1 MGYKM
6 RIMIKN
12 NIKYTFSIAVL
23 LLYLLMIFAGCSQN
37 RLTPSVEDDGQAK
50 IVLTDLLKG
59 TISLETP
66 NDNNIS
72 RLLVCIVPKSLEK
85 ATILDINANSTNT
98 PVITDSSDPMNLQTY
113 ITIGTKWKA
122 LKTDEYEIKLP
133 HTGSYHIMFIANPT
147 VGTIDTILNRPLHSV
162 IDDVYYRKRTYS
174 DFNKD
179 YLNHIRM
186 MSRIYYDQN
195 IEAGT
200 KEAPFVWRPTLNPGY
215 KVFLPVSSF
224 PEASMEDDG
233 YRVGLLR
240 SMAKLDIKINALDS
254 PCLTE
259 EKPSNLKITLC
270 EVPSY
275 FTLAEKEWDTTS
287 TPMTLLLHDEAWG
300 GSTNV
305 IVDSIFFPEKVFSK
319 TNPPDWAGESSVNGT
334 LYFQIEITK
343 IKVFD
348 GSPAGTKIFKIPL
361 LTATKSQMEKMN
373 ANELRFVDLMV
384 DREADYNVYRNRHY
398 KYTVNLP
405 WYVDNQTLNINFT
418 STSIQDI
425 MYDIPTFNQQNYNEI
440 R

>member
-1 MGYKM
+1 MT
-6 RIMIKN
+6 KN
-12 NIKYTFSIAVL
+12 NIKYFFSLAVL
-23 LLYLLMIFAGCSQN
+23 GLYLLIAFAGCSQN
-37 RLTPSVEDDGQAK
+37 RLTPSNEDDGQAR
-50 IVLTDLLKG
+50 IVLSDLLKG

-66 NDNNIS
+66 NDDNIS
-72 RLLVCIVPKSLEK
+72 RLLVCIVPKSLGK
-85 ATILDINANSTNT
+85 ATVLDINTNSSNT

-133 HTGSYHIMFIANPT
+133 HAGSYHIMFIANPT

-174 DFNKD
+174 DLNKD

-195 IEAGT
+195 IEVGT
-200 KEAPFVWRPTLNPGY
+200 KEAPFVWRPTLPAGY

-224 PEASMEDDG
+224 PEASLEDDG

-240 SMAKLDIKINALDS
+240 SMAKLDIKIKALDS

-259 EKPSNLKITLC
+259 EKPTNIKITLC

-287 TPMTLLLHDEAWG
+287 TPLNLVLYNEAWD
-300 GSTNV
+300 GSADV
-305 IVDSIFFPEKVFSK
+305 IVDSLFLPEKIFPK
-319 TNPPDWAGESSVNGT
+319 TSPPDWLGESGVNGT
-334 LYFQIEITK
+334 LYYEIEITK

-348 GSPAGTKIFKIPL
+348 NSPAGIKTFAIPL
-361 LTATKSQMEKMN
+361 LTATKSQMESMS
-373 ANELRFVDLMV
+373 ANTLKYVDLMV
-384 DREADYNVYRNRHY
+384 AREADYNVYRNRHY

-405 WYVDNQTLNINFT
+405 WYVENQTLNINFT
-418 STSIQDI
+418 STSVQEIE
-425 MYDIPTFNQQNYNEI
+425 YDVPTFN
-440 R
+440 